1 MSCTP
6 CVLGCDQKGRK
17 SMKPSSFHPKTFVA
31 IEGLRGIL
39 AWGVVLS
46 HLTYMSAFKLKGV
59 SAIFR
64 EIGLPS
70 VLVFVIVSGFVITHV
85 ILQRQ
90 ESYWP
95 YITRRFFRIF
105 PLFAVTCVIGFITS
119 GLLAEA
125 SNNPHDFGFTQ
136 IAKDIA
142 WSDKAHLPMHA
153 LAHLFMM
160 HGAVP
165 DDVLL
170 HSEYAFNVPAW
181 SISLEW
187 QFYLVAPLF
196 IFVLLKQPRWVIPLA
211 IVVAAAEMIA
221 PKLGL
226 RTAQPGALPFAAI
239 YFAAGIFS
247 RLVYSEQFKSP
258 LALLFA
264 TALAIVF
271 FPVQMLR
278 PFLVW
283 MIVFV
288 GLSNSNDGSALARL
302 YTRLLKSPLA
312 LYFGSRSY
320 SIYLCHYPVISVVV
334 WLLYQWS
341 LPSNMLVLTAVSVP
355 LIIVTAQLA
364 YRWIEQPGIAAGRRL
379 AERHRPLTGN
389 EVVAALDVAGDD
401 ANVVMQPPRDVGPAH
416 DDPERVIRQRVRGCR
431 HSG

>member
-1 MSCTP
+1 VPHRVCAWMRSERTKINEA
-6 CVLGCDQKGRK
+6 VFF
-17 SMKPSSFHPKTFVA
+17 SSKD
-31 IEGLRGIL
+31 ICGDRGLAGHSDL
-39 AWGVVLS
+39 GVVLS
-46 HLTYMSAFKLKGV
+46 HLTYMSAFRLKGV

-64 EIGLPS
+64 LIGLPS

-85 ILQRQ
+85 ILQKQ

-105 PLFAVTCVIGFITS
+105 PLFAVTCVIGFFTS

-125 SNNPHDFGFTQ
+125 LNNPDDFGFTQ
-136 IAKDIA
+136 IVKDIA
-142 WSDKAHLPMHA
+142 WSEKAHPPMHA

-165 DDVLL
+165 NDVLP
-170 HSEYAFNVPAW
+170 HSEYAFNMPAW

-221 PKLGL
+221 QKLGL
-226 RTAQPGALPFAAI
+226 RTAQPGALPYAAF

-271 FPVQMLR
+271 FPVEIAR

-302 YTRLLKSPLA
+302 YTRLLRSPLA

-334 WLLYQWS
+334 WLLFQWS

-364 YRWIEQPGIAAGRRL
+364 YRWIEQPSTAAGRRL

-389 EVVAALDVAGDD
+389 EVVAALDVAGRYER
-401 ANVVMQPPRDVGPAH
+401 ANVVMVPPP
-416 DDPERVIRQRVRGCR
+416 DPPCR
-431 HSG
+431 PHA

>member
-1 MSCTP
+1 M
-6 CVLGCDQKGRK
+6 
-17 SMKPSSFHPKTFVA
+17 
-31 IEGLRGIL
+31 
-39 AWGVVLS
+39 
-46 HLTYMSAFKLKGV
+46 
-59 SAIFR
+59 
-64 EIGLPS
+64 
-70 VLVFVIVSGFVITHV
+70 LVFVIVSGFVITHV

-90 ESYWP
+90 ESYWS

-105 PLFAVTCVIGFITS
+105 PLFAVTCVIGFFTS

-125 SNNPHDFGFTQ
+125 FNNPDDFGFMQ
-136 IAKDIA
+136 ISKDIA

-165 DDVLL
+165 DDVLP
-170 HSEYAFNVPAW
+170 HSEYAFDVPAW

-221 PKLGL
+221 QKLGL

-271 FPVQMLR
+271 FPIEVVR

-288 GLSNSNDGSALARL
+288 GLTNSNDGSALARL

-379 AERHRPLTGN
+379 AERPLTGN

-401 ANVVMQPPRDVGPAH
+401 ANVGHAAAARSSLSA
-416 DDPERVIRQRVRGCR
+416 RA
-431 HSG
+431 